1 MKNAFLYL
9 IFIAFI
15 GIYGCD
21 KIDNPIPPVFGDV
34 DWSLYP
40 GDSNNYLTLY
50 NFDDP
55 SSNWSPNIN
64 TSKNI
69 LLEDFTG
76 HKCVNCPAA
85 AVIAKQLEDDTLN
98 VVLVTVHAGPSGN
111 NQLQETD
118 TEFTTDFTTDA
129 GDVYTTDMPGMFA
142 NPLGTINRNPTGGNN
157 TVWHAA
163 STWVNTV
170 SNETSANLLAN
181 IQVQAN
187 HFPSTNGLFIHTEA
201 EFKDNLSGD
210 YHLIIYLIRESV
222 IAPQKMVDGSIDHH
236 YHHHSILSD
245 NINGTWGSLISSGS
259 VDNGTK
265 FYNDF
270 SVQLTDSSIDST
282 YAINN
287 LSLVTYLC
295 ERNTFKVLQVIKTE
309 LN

>member
-9 IFIAFI
+9 IFIAFT

-55 SSNWSPNIN
+55 SSNWSANTN

-69 LLEDFTG
+69 LLEDYTG
-76 HKCVNCPAA
+76 HKCTNCPAA
-85 AVIAKQLEDDTLN
+85 AVIAKQLEDDASLG
-98 VVLVTVHAGPSGN
+98 VVLVSVHAGAGGAF
-111 NQLQETD
+111 QETD
-118 TEFTTDFTTDA
+118 SEFITDFTTDA
-129 GDVYTTDMPGMFA
+129 GDVYVVDMPGMFA
-142 NPLGTINRNPTGGNN
+142 NPLGTINRNPTGANN
-157 TVWHAA
+157 TVWHASSSWA
-163 STWVNTV
+163 NTV
-170 SNETSANLLAN
+170 STETSASLLAN

-187 HFPSTNGLFIHTEA
+187 HFPSTNGLFIHTET
-201 EFKDNLSGD
+201 EFKDNLTGD

-222 IAPQKMVDGSIDHH
+222 IAPQKMGDGSIDHH

-259 VDNGTK
+259 IANGTK

-270 SVQLTDSSIDST
+270 SVELTAPSADST
-282 YAINN
+282 YDVNN

-295 ERNTFKVLQVIKTE
+295 ERNTFKILQVVKTE

>member
-9 IFIAFI
+9 IFIAFT

-55 SSNWSPNIN
+55 SSNWSTNTN

-69 LLEDFTG
+69 LLEDYTG
-76 HKCVNCPAA
+76 HKCTNCPAA
-85 AVIAKQLEDDTLN
+85 AVIAKQLEDDASLG
-98 VVLVTVHAGPSGN
+98 VILVSIHAGAGGAF
-111 NQLQETD
+111 QETD
-118 TEFTTDFTTDA
+118 SEFVTDFTTDA
-129 GDVYTTDMPGMFA
+129 GDVYVVDMPGMFA
-142 NPLGTINRNPTGGNN
+142 NPLGTINRNPTGANN
-157 TVWHAA
+157 TVWHA
-163 STWVNTV
+163 SSSWVNTV
-170 SNETSANLLAN
+170 STETSASLLAN

-187 HFPSTNGLFIHTEA
+187 HFPSTNGLFIHTET

-222 IAPQKMVDGSIDHH
+222 IAPQKMGDGSIDHH

-259 VDNGTK
+259 IANGTK

-270 SVQLTDSSIDST
+270 SVELTAPTADST
-282 YAINN
+282 YDVNN

-295 ERNTFKVLQVIKTE
+295 ERNTFKVLQVVKTE

>member
-1 MKNAFLYL
+1 MKNTFLFL
-9 IFIAFI
+9 VFISFI
-15 GIYGCD
+15 GIIGCD
-21 KIDNPIPPVFGDV
+21 KIDNPIPPVFGDL

-40 GDSNNYLTLY
+40 SDSNNYLTLY

-55 SSNWSPNIN
+55 SSNWATNSN

-69 LLEDFTG
+69 LLEDYTG
-76 HKCVNCPAA
+76 HKCTNCPAA
-85 AVIAKQLEDDTLN
+85 AVIAKQLEDDASLG
-98 VVLVTVHAGPSGN
+98 VVLVSVHAGAGGAF
-111 NQLQETD
+111 QGTD

-129 GDVYTTDMPGMFA
+129 GDVYVADMPGMFA
-142 NPLGTINRNPTGGNN
+142 NPLGTINRNSTGANN
-157 TVWHAA
+157 TVWHAS

-170 SNETSANLLAN
+170 NIETSATLMAN

-187 HFPSTNGLFIHTEA
+187 HFPSTNGLFIHTET
-201 EFKDNLSGD
+201 EFKSNLTGD
-210 YHLIIYLIRESV
+210 FHLIIYLIRESV
-222 IAPQKMVDGSIDHH
+222 IAPQKMGDGSIDHH

-259 VDNGTK
+259 VTNGTK

-270 SVQLTDSSIDST
+270 SIELTAPSNDST
-282 YAINN
+282 YEFNN

-295 ERNTFKVLQVIKTE
+295 ERNTFKVVQVTKTE